1 MANVLILIVCL
12 LQTAISASGVNI
24 DSLIIREDLDDK
36 GKRYL
41 PNTKNPFEGSVYKQ
55 YSTGEIEFEGN
66 LVSGLQEG
74 V

>member
-12 LQTAISASGVNI
+12 LQTAINASGVNI

-41 PNTKNPFEGSVYKQ
+41 PNTKNPFEGSVY
-55 YSTGEIEFEGN
+55 
-66 LVSGLQEG
+66 
-74 V
+74 